1 MSKLNTRVVFAVL
14 ITLVVIAGVFTSA
27 QSASLNAGT
36 KSGQVHVDAGLMPD
50 LSHQRGSTQQLQSY
64 LPQVE
69 SPGKTHDCH
78 SESRVDPND

>member
-27 QSASLNAGT
+27 QGASLNAGT

-50 LSHQRGSTQQLQSY
+50 LSHHRGSTQELQSY
-64 LPQVE
+64 MPQADN
-69 SPGKTHDCH
+69 PGRTHDCH
-78 SESRVDPND
+78 SDSRVDPND